1 MELTLK
7 IMVGLT
13 PEVERLAE
21 ELLSLRRAETPP
33 AVTAEKSRAEK
44 PMTKEDKS
52 ALLKIMTPE
61 APKPSAVKTE
71 SGKAEADASKAGQA
85 PAKEA
90 QPAAKPEAT
99 QAADPQQ
106 PAPQPE
112 APAADAAKPL
122 TKEDVRREMDAIFE
136 KFEGPGWQEK
146 QPDALHKTIVA
157 AFKNAA
163 SLLGAD
169 RPTALPEEK
178 RPQFIETINNFE
190 LQPDGTICPKL
201 PF

>member
-33 AVTAEKSRAEK
+33 AVAAEKSRAEK

-52 ALLKIMTPE
+52 ALLKIMVPE

-71 SGKAEADASKAGQA
+71 APKAG
-85 PAKEA
+85 PDTEWLAKE
-90 QPAAKPEAT
+90 AKPEAT
-99 QAADPQQ
+99 QAVESQ

-112 APAADAAKPL
+112 APAVPAADTAKPL
-122 TKEDVRREMDAIFE
+122 TKEDVRKAMDAVFE

-146 QPDALHKTIVA
+146 QADALHKTIVA

-178 RPQFIETINNFE
+178 RSQFIETINNFE

>member
-52 ALLKIMTPE
+52 ALLKIMVPE

-71 SGKAEADASKAGQA
+71 APKAG
-85 PAKEA
+85 PDTEWLAKG
-90 QPAAKPEAT
+90 AKPEAT
-99 QAADPQQ
+99 QAAESQ
-106 PAPQPE
+106 PAAQPD
-112 APAADAAKPL
+112 ATAANVADAAKPL
-122 TKEDVRREMDAIFE
+122 TKEDIREAMDTIFE
-136 KFEGPGWQEK
+136 KFEGPGWQER

>member
-52 ALLKIMTPE
+52 ALLKIMVPE

-71 SGKAEADASKAGQA
+71 APKAGPDTEW
-85 PAKEA
+85 PAKE
-90 QPAAKPEAT
+90 AKPEAT
-99 QAADPQQ
+99 QAAESQ
-106 PAPQPE
+106 PAAQPD
-112 APAADAAKPL
+112 ATAANVADAAKPL
-122 TKEDVRREMDAIFE
+122 TKEDIREAMDTIFE
-136 KFEGPGWQEK
+136 KFEGPGWQER

-169 RPTALPEEK
+169 RPTALSEEK